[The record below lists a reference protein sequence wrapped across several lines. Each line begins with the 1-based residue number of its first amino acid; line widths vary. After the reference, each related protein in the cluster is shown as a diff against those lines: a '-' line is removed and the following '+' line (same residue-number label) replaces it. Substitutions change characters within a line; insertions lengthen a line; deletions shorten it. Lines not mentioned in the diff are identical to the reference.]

1 MPISSVNRARSIVI
15 PLTVN
20 SGSSIIPIYR
30 SSELTV
36 GSELIPDHTI
46 VNYNCFFK
54 NLKAFAEISS
64 LPEASLPNFKLE
76 DSDTD
81 KLYKVLDVEWNSPRK
96 QMTLYISPTGNNL
109 DWSKVGS
116 ISMLNPSGYPYRI
129 YNLMDLFTDNLA
141 LELGEN
147 SAIGIGI
154 DDVGYGLLETID
166 KVTIHGSYVEE
177 IFVQYTEPQPIVNLT
192 VPERQPIIN
201 VNITSAPINTGGGQ
215 DGGNGLS
222 TLIGN
227 NTLVGNEFLIAN

>member
-1 MPISSVNRARSIVI
+1 MPISSVNRVRSIVI
-15 PLTVN
+15 PLTAN
-20 SGSSIIPIYR
+20 SGSSIIPVYR
-30 SSELTV
+30 GNGLTV
-36 GSELIPDHTI
+36 GSELIPEHTI

-64 LPEASLPNFKLE
+64 LPQASLPNFKLE

-81 KLYKVLDVEWNSPRK
+81 KLYKVLDIEWNSPRK
-96 QMTLYISPTGNNL
+96 QITLYIATDAINL
-109 DWSKVGS
+109 NWAKVGS

-154 DDVGYGLLETID
+154 DDVGYGLLETLD

-177 IFVQYTEPQPIVNLT
+177 IFVQYTEPQPIINLS

-201 VNITSAPINTGGGQ
+201 INITSAPINSGGGQ
-215 DGGNGLS
+215 DAGNELS

-227 NTLVGNEFLIAN
+227 NTLVDNEFLIAN